1 MPHFQRHPFSW
12 ADCEDPDIL
21 ALTAATQLPPDR
33 SVRHYSG
40 ITEPSWL
47 PRLNSFNSGHSDYSS
62 HDASEHG
69 SPVLMDDHYRAN
81 HSPADAPDAL
91 ICYPD
96 FGQSHEEPMTLG
108 RWLRLLGRRAR
119 RASGYL

>member
-1 MPHFQRHPFSW
+1 MPHFQRQEFSW

-47 PRLNSFNSGHSDYSS
+47 PRLNSFNSAHSDYSS
-62 HDASEHG
+62 HDASEHEN
-69 SPVLMDDHYRAN
+69 SVFTDDHYRAR
-81 HSPADAPDAL
+81 HSPADAL
-91 ICYPD
+91 ISYPV
-96 FGQSHEEPMTLG
+96 FGQSPEQPMTLG
-108 RWLRLLGRRAR
+108 RWFRLLGLRAR